1 MQINITPETASILRL
16 VLLEYINTRTP
27 VREYVDKR
35 YAHMDEAFR
44 NYKIGT
50 TQHNTERMTYVLKQ
64 LERGN

>member
-44 NYKIGT
+44 NHKIGT
-50 TQHNTERMTYVLKQ
+50 AQYNTERMTNMLKQ